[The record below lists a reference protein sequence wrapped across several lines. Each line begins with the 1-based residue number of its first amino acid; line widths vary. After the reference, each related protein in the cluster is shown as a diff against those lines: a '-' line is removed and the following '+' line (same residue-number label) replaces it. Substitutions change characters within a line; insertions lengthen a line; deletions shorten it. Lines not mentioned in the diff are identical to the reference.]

1 LKGYTLYKHN
11 KKRRYMIVVTQCTLI
26 ILMLLLSSITFAD
39 NFTASDRERLIRL
52 ETKLETALQQIDKR
66 FEQID
71 KRFEQIDKRFED
83 LFTFLWILT
92 GIFTTLTLSSIGF
105 AYWDRRTA
113 IRKAK
118 EETIAT
124 IEREGSLVQLINA
137 LRELA
142 KKNKEVA
149 RVLRMFNLL

>member
-1 LKGYTLYKHN
+1 
-11 KKRRYMIVVTQCTLI
+11 MIVFTQCTLI
-26 ILMLLLSSITFAD
+26 ILMLLLSSMTFAD
-39 NFTASDRERLIRL
+39 NFTAADRERLIRL
-52 ETKLETALQQIDKR
+52 ETKLETALQ
-66 FEQID
+66 QID

>member
-1 LKGYTLYKHN
+1 MRGCTIYKYDKRGYT
-11 KKRRYMIVVTQCTLI
+11 IIVTQCILVVVLI
-26 ILMLLLSSITFAD
+26 LLLSSITFAD
-39 NFTASDRERLIRL
+39 NFTPADRDRLIRL
-52 ETKLETALQQIDKR
+52 ETKLETALQ
-66 FEQID
+66 
-71 KRFEQIDKRFED
+71 QIDKRFED

-105 AYWDRRTA
+105 AFWDRRTA

-124 IEREGSLVQLINA
+124 IEREGSLVQLIYA

>member
-1 LKGYTLYKHN
+1 MKGYTLYN
-11 KKRRYMIVVTQCTLI
+11 KKRKCMIVVTQCILI
-26 ILMLLLSSITFAD
+26 ILMLLLSSATFAES
-39 NFTASDRERLIRL
+39 FTAADRERLIRL

-105 AYWDRRTA
+105 AYWDRRTS

-142 KKNKEVA
+142 KKNKDVA
-149 RVLRMFNLL
+149 SVLRMFNLL

>member
-1 LKGYTLYKHN
+1 MKGYTLYEQD
-11 KKRRYMIVVTQCTLI
+11 KKRGYMIIFTKCIFT
-26 ILMLLLSSITFAD
+26 ILLLLVLSSITFAD
-39 NFTASDRERLIRL
+39 NFTAADRERLIRL

-66 FEQID
+66 L
-71 KRFEQIDKRFED
+71 ED

-149 RVLRMFNLL
+149 KVLRMFNLL

>member
-1 LKGYTLYKHN
+1 LKGYTLYTYN
-11 KKRRYMIVVTQCTLI
+11 KKRRYMIVVTQCIVI
-26 ILMLLLSSITFAD
+26 ILITLFSSITFAD
-39 NFTASDRERLIRL
+39 NFTAADRERLIRL
-52 ETKLETALQQIDKR
+52 ETKLETALQ
-66 FEQID
+66 QID

-149 RVLRMFNLL
+149 SVLRMFNLL

>member
-1 LKGYTLYKHN
+1 
-11 KKRRYMIVVTQCTLI
+11 MVVVTQCTLI
-26 ILMLLLSSITFAD
+26 ILMLLLSSFTFAD
-39 NFTASDRERLIRL
+39 NFTAADRERLIRL
-52 ETKLETALQQIDKR
+52 ETKLETALQ
-66 FEQID
+66 QID

>member
-1 LKGYTLYKHN
+1 LKWYTLYQYN

-26 ILMLLLSSITFAD
+26 ILMLLLSSFTFAD
-39 NFTASDRERLIRL
+39 NFTAADRERLIRL
-52 ETKLETALQQIDKR
+52 ETKLETALQ
-66 FEQID
+66 
-71 KRFEQIDKRFED
+71 QIDKRFED

>member
-1 LKGYTLYKHN
+1 MKWYTLYQYN
-11 KKRRYMIVVTQCTLI
+11 KKRRYMIVVTQCIVI
-26 ILMLLLSSITFAD
+26 ILITLFSSITFAD
-39 NFTASDRERLIRL
+39 NFTAADRERLIRL
-52 ETKLETALQQIDKR
+52 ETKLETALQ
-66 FEQID
+66 QID

-149 RVLRMFNLL
+149 SVLRMFNLL

>member
-1 LKGYTLYKHN
+1 
-11 KKRRYMIVVTQCTLI
+11 MIVVTQCILI
-26 ILMLLLSSITFAD
+26 ILMLLLSSATFAES
-39 NFTASDRERLIRL
+39 FTAADRERLIRL

-105 AYWDRRTA
+105 AYWDRRTS

-142 KKNKEVA
+142 KKNKDVA
-149 RVLRMFNLL
+149 SVLRMFNLL

>member
-1 LKGYTLYKHN
+1 
-11 KKRRYMIVVTQCTLI
+11 MIVVTQCILI
-26 ILMLLLSSITFAD
+26 ILMLLLSSMTFAD
-39 NFTASDRERLIRL
+39 NFTAADRERLIRL
-52 ETKLETALQQIDKR
+52 ETKLETALQ
-66 FEQID
+66 QID

>member
-1 LKGYTLYKHN
+1 MKGYTLYN
-11 KKRRYMIVVTQCTLI
+11 KKRRCMVVVTQCTLI
-26 ILMLLLSSITFAD
+26 ILMLLLSSFTFAD
-39 NFTASDRERLIRL
+39 NFTAADRERLIRL
-52 ETKLETALQQIDKR
+52 ETKLETALQ
-66 FEQID
+66 QID

>member
-1 LKGYTLYKHN
+1 
-11 KKRRYMIVVTQCTLI
+11 MIVVTQCILI
-26 ILMLLLSSITFAD
+26 ILMLLLSSATFAES
-39 NFTASDRERLIRL
+39 FTAADRERLIRI
-52 ETKLETALQQIDKR
+52 ETKLETALQ
-66 FEQID
+66 QID

>member
-1 LKGYTLYKHN
+1 
-11 KKRRYMIVVTQCTLI
+11 
-26 ILMLLLSSITFAD
+26 MLLLSSFTFAD
-39 NFTASDRERLIRL
+39 NFTAADRERLIRL
-52 ETKLETALQQIDKR
+52 ETKLETALQ
-66 FEQID
+66 QID

>member
-1 LKGYTLYKHN
+1 MKGYTLYN
-11 KKRRYMIVVTQCTLI
+11 KKRKCMIVVTQCILI
-26 ILMLLLSSITFAD
+26 ILMLLLSSATFAES
-39 NFTASDRERLIRL
+39 FTAADRERLIRL

-142 KKNKEVA
+142 KKNKDVA
-149 RVLRMFNLL
+149 SVLRMFNLL

>member
-1 LKGYTLYKHN
+1 
-11 KKRRYMIVVTQCTLI
+11 MIVIKQCISVI
-26 ILMLLLSSITFAD
+26 ILFLVLSSITFAD
-39 NFTASDRERLIRL
+39 NFTAADRERLIRL
-52 ETKLETALQQIDKR
+52 ETKLETALQ
-66 FEQID
+66 QID

-149 RVLRMFNLL
+149 KVLRMFNLL

>member
-1 LKGYTLYKHN
+1 
-11 KKRRYMIVVTQCTLI
+11 MVVVTQCTLI
-26 ILMLLLSSITFAD
+26 ILMLLLSSFTFAD
-39 NFTASDRERLIRL
+39 NFTAADRERLIRL
-52 ETKLETALQQIDKR
+52 ETKLETALQ
-66 FEQID
+66 
-71 KRFEQIDKRFED
+71 QIDKRFED

>member
-1 LKGYTLYKHN
+1 
-11 KKRRYMIVVTQCTLI
+11 MIVVTQCTLI
-26 ILMLLLSSITFAD
+26 ILMLLLSSFTFAD
-39 NFTASDRERLIRL
+39 NFTAADRERLIRL
-52 ETKLETALQQIDKR
+52 ETKLETALQ
-66 FEQID
+66 
-71 KRFEQIDKRFED
+71 QIDKRFED

>member
-1 LKGYTLYKHN
+1 LKGYTLYN
-11 KKRRYMIVVTQCTLI
+11 KKRKCMIVVTQCILI
-26 ILMLLLSSITFAD
+26 ILMLLLSSATFAES
-39 NFTASDRERLIRL
+39 FTAADRERLIRL

-105 AYWDRRTA
+105 AYWDRRTS

-142 KKNKEVA
+142 KKNKDVA
-149 RVLRMFNLL
+149 SVLRMFNLL

>member
-1 LKGYTLYKHN
+1 
-11 KKRRYMIVVTQCTLI
+11 MIVVTQCIVVI
-26 ILMLLLSSITFAD
+26 IITIFSSMTFAD
-39 NFTASDRERLIRL
+39 NFTAADRERLIRL
-52 ETKLETALQQIDKR
+52 ETKLETALQ
-66 FEQID
+66 QID

>member
-1 LKGYTLYKHN
+1 
-11 KKRRYMIVVTQCTLI
+11 MIVVTQCIVI
-26 ILMLLLSSITFAD
+26 ILITLFSSITFAD
-39 NFTASDRERLIRL
+39 NFTAADRERLIRL

>member
-1 LKGYTLYKHN
+1 
-11 KKRRYMIVVTQCTLI
+11 IVVTQCILI
-26 ILMLLLSSITFAD
+26 ILMLLLSSMTFAD
-39 NFTASDRERLIRL
+39 NFTAADRERLIRL
-52 ETKLETALQQIDKR
+52 ETKLETALQ
-66 FEQID
+66 QID

>member
-1 LKGYTLYKHN
+1 
-11 KKRRYMIVVTQCTLI
+11 
-26 ILMLLLSSITFAD
+26 MLLLSSATFAES
-39 NFTASDRERLIRL
+39 FTAADRERLIRL

-105 AYWDRRTA
+105 AYWDRRTS

-142 KKNKEVA
+142 KKNKDVA
-149 RVLRMFNLL
+149 SVLRMFNLL

>member
-1 LKGYTLYKHN
+1 MKWYTLYQYN

-26 ILMLLLSSITFAD
+26 ILMLLLSSFTFAD
-39 NFTASDRERLIRL
+39 NFTAADRERLIRL
-52 ETKLETALQQIDKR
+52 ETKLETALQ
-66 FEQID
+66 
-71 KRFEQIDKRFED
+71 QIDKRFED

>member
-1 LKGYTLYKHN
+1 
-11 KKRRYMIVVTQCTLI
+11 MIVVTQCIVI
-26 ILMLLLSSITFAD
+26 ILITLFSSITFAD
-39 NFTASDRERLIRL
+39 NFTAADRERLIRL
-52 ETKLETALQQIDKR
+52 ETKLETALQ
-66 FEQID
+66 QID

-149 RVLRMFNLL
+149 SVLRMFNLL

>member
-1 LKGYTLYKHN
+1 MKGYTLYTYN
-11 KKRRYMIVVTQCTLI
+11 KKRRYMIVVTQCIVI
-26 ILMLLLSSITFAD
+26 ILITLFSSITFAD
-39 NFTASDRERLIRL
+39 NFTAADRERLIRL
-52 ETKLETALQQIDKR
+52 ETKLETALQ
-66 FEQID
+66 QID

-149 RVLRMFNLL
+149 SVLRMFNLL